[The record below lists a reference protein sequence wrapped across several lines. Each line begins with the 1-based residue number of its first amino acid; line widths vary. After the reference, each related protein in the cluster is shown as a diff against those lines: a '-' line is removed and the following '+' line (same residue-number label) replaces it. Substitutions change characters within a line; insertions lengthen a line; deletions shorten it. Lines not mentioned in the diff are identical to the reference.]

1 MLKYCIAYF
10 NSLNSRY
17 NIETSQ
23 LICKANRLT
32 GFYMMVTLASNE
44 LTHEYQDSYH
54 YHYLK
59 QMKPMRYCQNLD
71 LQHFHNSL
79 LLKSTFLFTF

>member
-17 NIETSQ
+17 NIKTSQ

-44 LTHEYQDSYH
+44 LTHEYQDS
-54 YHYLK
+54 
-59 QMKPMRYCQNLD
+59 
-71 LQHFHNSL
+71 
-79 LLKSTFLFTF
+79 

>member
-44 LTHEYQDSYH
+44 LTHEYQDS
-54 YHYLK
+54 
-59 QMKPMRYCQNLD
+59 
-71 LQHFHNSL
+71 
-79 LLKSTFLFTF
+79 